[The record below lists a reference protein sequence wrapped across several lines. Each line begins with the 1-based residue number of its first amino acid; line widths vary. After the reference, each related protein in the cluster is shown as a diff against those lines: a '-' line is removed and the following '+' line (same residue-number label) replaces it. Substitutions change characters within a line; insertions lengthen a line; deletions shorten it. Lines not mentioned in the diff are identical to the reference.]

1 MQFRF
6 GLKEKILFYL
16 DYFFRKVFS
25 IWIEVKR
32 PKFKMFF
39 YEMIYSIKKIFNYES
54 MYLSPFADDVVETKF
69 GKFRIRPYT
78 VDISNASP
86 AFERRDI
93 SALLKIL
100 KELVRQNKKI
110 LFLDIG
116 ADIGTFTVTIGNSF
130 KDYKD
135 LKIIS
140 FEPSPS
146 FELLKEN
153 ILINSLKDKAVPLNF
168 ALGENEGTMEIIFN
182 PSVPGSSGKG
192 LKRENSQV
200 IKVPVKT
207 LDSIIE
213 PNGLDAIII
222 KMDVE
227 GMEEEILR
235 GAKRLLTLKREIYLL
250 VEDFIKPS
258 IVDYL
263 EGIGAV
269 FLKKLTPYNSFW
281 VIK

>member
-1 MQFRF
+1 MQFKF

-25 IWIEVKR
+25 IWIEVKK
-32 PKFKMFF
+32 PKFKMFL

-54 MYLSPFADDVVETKF
+54 MYLSPFADDMVETIF
-69 GKFRIRPYT
+69 GKFKIRPYT
-78 VDISNASP
+78 VDMSNASP

-100 KELVRQNKKI
+100 EELVRQNKKI

-116 ADIGTFTVTIGNSF
+116 ADIGTFTVTIGNRF

-135 LKIIS
+135 LRIIS

-153 ILINSLKDKAVPLNF
+153 ILINSLKDKVVPFNF

-192 LKRENSQV
+192 IKTENSQ
-200 IKVPVKT
+200 IITVPVKT
-207 LDSIIE
+207 LDSVVE
-213 PNGLDAIII
+213 PDSLDAIII

-227 GMEEEILR
+227 GMEEEILK
-235 GAKRLLTLKREIYLL
+235 GAKRLLEREREKFISWLRILL
-250 VEDFIKPS
+250 NP
-258 IVDYL
+258 L
-263 EGIGAV
+263 
-269 FLKKLTPYNSFW
+269 
-281 VIK
+281 